1 MKQKKLIIFFPSIE
15 KGGVEKNLFVISDFL
30 SKKIKNISIITSVPN
45 KIDNNKIKV
54 IKSNLNF
61 QNKSRFIKILFCS
74 YMLMR
79 EIRKNKRVIVM
90 SFQANLYATLIAWF
104 FGVNVVCRANASIK
118 GWLKNP
124 IKKLIYK
131 IIMKLSSKIIVN
143 SKAMKSEFKKDLN
156 LNSFLIYNPLEKNKI
171 LAASKKKI
179 NLGFFNNKKYLK
191 ILNIGRLT
199 DQKDQMTLLKAVNL
213 LKGKVKFKL
222 ILLGQGS
229 EKKKL
234 ENYIYNNGL
243 SKNIKILNFKKNPY
257 PIIKKTDVFILSS
270 KYEGLPNV
278 LLEAIVLKKLII
290 SSDCPTG
297 PREILQD
304 GKGGILFKTG
314 SYVDLYNKIVSL
326 NKNKKLNIKKII
338 YAYKSLKKY
347 DYNFNLNKYLKIIK
361 SLN

>member
-15 KGGVEKNLFVISDFL
+15 EGGVEKNLFVISDFL
-30 SKKIKNISIITSVPN
+30 SKKIRNISIITSVPS

-54 IKSNLNF
+54 IKSNLNI
-61 QNKSRFIKILFCS
+61 QNKSRFIKNLFCS
-74 YMLMR
+74 YLLMK
-79 EIRKNKRVIVM
+79 ELSKNKKVTVM

-104 FGVNVVCRANASIK
+104 CGVNIICRANASIK

-124 IKKLIYK
+124 IKKFIYK
-131 IIMKLSSKIIVN
+131 TIMKLSSKIIVN
-143 SKAMKSEFKKDLN
+143 SKAMKSEFKNDLN
-156 LNSFLIYNPLEKNKI
+156 LNSFLVYNPLDKEKII
-171 LAASKKKI
+171 LNSKKKI
-179 NLGFFNNKKYLK
+179 NLSFFNNKKYLK

-213 LKGKVKFKL
+213 LKKKINFKL

-229 EKKKL
+229 EKNRL

-243 SKNIKILNFKKNPY
+243 NKNVKILSFKKNPY
-257 PIIKKTDVFILSS
+257 PIIKKTDLFILSS

-297 PREILQD
+297 PREILQN
-304 GKGGILFKTG
+304 GKGGILFKMG
-314 SYVDLYNKIVSL
+314 SYIDLYNKMLSL
-326 NKNKKLNIKKII
+326 NKNKKLNNKKII
-338 YAYKSLKKY
+338 CAYKSLKKY
-347 DYNFNLNKYLKIIK
+347 DYNFNLNKYLKIIQG
-361 SLN
+361 LN